1 MNDSHANL
9 FQPIKIGTVEIK
21 NRFMLAP
28 MGPGGFCEADGSFNY
43 RGVEF
48 YVERARGGAGLIM
61 PGVTMVENE
70 IEKCSLPS
78 MPCPTL
84 NPVNFIKTA
93 KLMTER
99 VHAYGAKIFIQLSAG
114 FGRVSIPSIVGNTAV
129 APSAIPHRWLP
140 GVTCRPLAI
149 EEIRTY
155 IAKFA
160 DSAEICQKAG
170 FDGVEIHAVHEGYL
184 LDQFAI
190 SFFNQRTDDYG
201 GSLENRLRFA
211 TDIVK
216 VIKGRCGR
224 DFPVSLRYS
233 LKSFIK
239 DWLKGGLPGEQ
250 FEEKGRDIP
259 EGIEAA
265 TMLESAGYDAFNG
278 DVGCYDAWYWN
289 HPPMYQEKGLY
300 LPYNEIL
307 KKAVSVP
314 VITAGRM
321 DNPDLASRAIAEGKT
336 DMIGL
341 ARPLMA
347 DPELPNKIRSGRVS
361 KIRPCLSCQEG
372 CMGRLAKY
380 ASISCAV
387 NPACGRERE
396 YGIEPSGKKR
406 EVMIVG
412 GGVAGMEAARV
423 AAIRGHKVDLYE
435 AGKALGGVVI
445 AGGVPDFKEDDRALI
460 AWYEEE
466 LADLGITVHLNERID
481 PGTVSVSKADAVI
494 VATGAKAKELAI
506 SGAKN
511 VYSATDVLL
520 GKADPGERVLIV
532 GGGLV
537 GCETALWLAEK
548 GKRVTIVELLDGLL
562 KCAGPLC
569 HANGDMLQELLHFKK
584 VEVITG
590 SRVVEEGPQ
599 GFVIEP
605 REGGGG
611 GARIVQAD
619 CIVAAIGYDP
629 ETTLYERVK
638 DQTADIYLTGDALQV
653 QNIMYAIWGAYE
665 IARNI

>member
-1 MNDSHANL
+1 
-9 FQPIKIGTVEIK
+9 
-21 NRFMLAP
+21 
-28 MGPGGFCEADGSFNY
+28 
-43 RGVEF
+43 
-48 YVERARGGAGLIM
+48 
-61 PGVTMVENE
+61 
-70 IEKCSLPS
+70 
-78 MPCPTL
+78 MPCPTI
-84 NPVNFIKTA
+84 NPLNFIKTA

-99 VHAYGAKIFIQLSAG
+99 VHAYGAKMFIQLSAG
-114 FGRVSIPSIVGNTAV
+114 FGRVSIPTIVGTTAV
-129 APSAIPHRWLP
+129 APSAIPHRWIP
-140 GVTCRPLAI
+140 GVTCRPLTI

-160 DSAEICQKAG
+160 DSAEICRKAG

-190 SFFNQRTDDYG
+190 SFFNYRTDEYG

-216 VIKGRCGR
+216 VIKGRCGQ

-239 DWLKGGLPGEQ
+239 DWLKGGLPGEE

-265 TMLESAGYDAFNG
+265 RILERAGYDAFNG
-278 DVGCYDAWYWN
+278 DVGCYEAWYWN

-307 KKAVSVP
+307 KKTVSVP

-341 ARPLMA
+341 ARPLLA
-347 DPELPNKIRSGRVS
+347 DPELPNKIKSGQVS

-372 CMGRLAKY
+372 CMGRLARF

-387 NPACGRERE
+387 NPACGREKE
-396 YGIEPSGKKR
+396 YGIEPGGKKR
-406 EVMIVG
+406 KVMIIG

-423 AAIRGHKVDLYE
+423 AAVRGHEVQLYE

-460 AWYEEE
+460 AWYEGQ
-466 LADLGITVHLNERID
+466 LKDLGVKVNLGKRIERDGIA
-481 PGTVSVSKADAVI
+481 SSKADTVV
-494 VATGAKAKELAI
+494 VATGAKAKPLRIA
-506 SGAKN
+506 GAKN

-520 GKADPGERVLIV
+520 GKADPGESVLIV

-569 HANGDMLQELLHFKK
+569 HANGDMLLGLLSFKN

-590 SRVVEEGPQ
+590 ARVVEERPE
-599 GFVIEP
+599 GFVIET
-605 REGGGG
+605 GGR
-611 GARIVQAD
+611 GAKIVKAD
-619 CIVAAIGYDP
+619 CAVAAIGYDP
-629 ETTLYERVK
+629 ETSLYDSVK
-638 DQTADIYLTGDALQV
+638 DQISDIHLTGDAQQV